1 MPSPKT
7 VVSSHTSSI
16 MEAPKRVP
24 AIVATYSSLHPLKY
38 EQHWRENITDI
49 LQGMRRLVSKVD
61 IDVAEAEYL
70 ELLRCE
76 HLLKDLYPGKYIA
89 LKRSR
94 MENSDP
100 THPMDYLTGVLYHI
114 IQNAQETPLS
124 YKIPAALNEMVSL
137 KRSQEVLEKHQI
149 EEQDKGRKSK
159 KSPKTTPEKDK
170 RKLKKDKQSYSE
182 TNPEEERFK
191 NSDNPRSKSP
201 DKLKDGEWTMVLFDD
216 YLKLKSTI
224 EFQRSKIAELTSRL
238 THTLNIKP
246 TEETTYITN
255 SDDEGRPTRL
265 AERFAIVY
273 EEEWNDAFDALTMTL
288 RWGEMDAIFH
298 LLRIV
303 RYIYDYCETTAKEQL
318 QMLEKVL
325 YGPLIHPK
333 RQYKDSND
341 VENLPDG
348 QQLLMS
354 SCAVR
359 CAKDFRKVNAGVSVP
374 ELCLDFKDKVVRHI
388 FKWDLDLLPA
398 AVLNF
403 IDKCMEIIWLMCI
416 QEPPMVIT
424 WANDGES
431 VNTNY
436 YTFYSRKGE
445 IVKQPVWP
453 AVFLQHGGPLLTRG
467 VVVPV

>member
-1 MPSPKT
+1 
-7 VVSSHTSSI
+7 
-16 MEAPKRVP
+16 MEAPKRIPNV
-24 AIVATYSSLHPLKY
+24 VANYSSLHPLKY
-38 EQHWRENITDI
+38 EQHWRENISDI
-49 LQGMRRLVSKVD
+49 LQGMRRLLPKVD
-61 IDVAEAEYL
+61 IDVAEAEYT

-76 HLLKDLYPGKYIA
+76 HLLKDLYPSKYIA

-94 MENSDP
+94 MDNSDP
-100 THPMDYLTGVLYHI
+100 THPSEHLTGVLYHV
-114 IQNAQETPLS
+114 IQNAKETPVS
-124 YKIPAALNEMVSL
+124 YKIPAALNELVSL
-137 KRSQEVLEKHQI
+137 KLSKGVLEELQFK
-149 EEQDKGRKSK
+149 EQDKERKTK
-159 KSPKTTPEKDK
+159 RSPKGTPEKEK
-170 RKLKKDKQSYSE
+170 RRSRKEKQSD
-182 TNPEEERFK
+182 TDVNLHREER
-191 NSDNPRSKSP
+191 SLERSCSKSP
-201 DKLKDGEWTMVLFDD
+201 NTLKENDWTMVPFDD

-224 EFQRSKIAELTSRL
+224 EFQRSKIAELTNRL
-238 THTLNIKP
+238 THSLNIK
-246 TEETTYITN
+246 ETDETNYISN
-255 SDDEGRPTRL
+255 PDDEGRPTRL
-265 AERFAIVY
+265 AERFATVY
-273 EEEWNDAFDALTMTL
+273 EEEWNDAFDALTMSL

-318 QMLEKVL
+318 EMLENVL
-325 YGPLIHPK
+325 YGPMIHPK
-333 RQYKDSND
+333 RQYKNND
-341 VENLPDG
+341 DFQCLQEG

-354 SCAVR
+354 SCAAR

-374 ELCLDFKDKVVRHI
+374 ELCVDFKEQVVRHI

-403 IDKCMEIIWLMCI
+403 IDKCMEIIWFMCI

-436 YTFYSRKGE
+436 YTFYSRKGK